1 MTERKVYKSEEKLK
15 IVLEGMSGTISVS
28 DLCRKYD
35 LKAARFYYWKD
46 QLLNSAPEIF
56 ENRGRKIDENRIR
69 NEKDS
74 EIARLKATIADVVSE
89 NMETKKKIGDRLPR
103 RGKI

>member
-1 MTERKVYKSEEKLK
+1 MTANRVYTPEEKLK

-35 LKAARFYYWKD
+35 LKAVRFYYWKD
-46 QLLNSAPEIF
+46 QFLNSTPEIF
-56 ENRGRKIDENRIR
+56 ENRGRKIDENRRR
-69 NEKDS
+69 NAKDS

-89 NMETKKKIGDRLPR
+89 NMDIKRKIGDRLPR
-103 RGKI
+103 RG